1 MNKLFQTVMTSFV
14 IAALVASAQAQH
26 NVSFVTPAGETVSL
40 ANLRGKV
47 VVLVFGG
54 VSDPQCRDEFKA
66 LQALADKYADTK
78 VAVFWVSIDSAQT
91 TNDQLKAPCGPAGSV
106 KIVRDVSRTGF
117 KQFGGKQLPTI
128 VILDKQGNV
137 AGQPR
142 GGFNPNSAFINSI
155 IDVID
160 GLLG

>member
-1 MNKLFQTVMTSFV
+1 MNRLQKNL
-14 IAALVASAQAQH
+14 IAALIITTVVGAASAQQNA
-26 NVSFVTPAGETVSL
+26 SFVTPAGETVSL
-40 ANLRGKV
+40 AGLRGKV

-91 TNDQLKAPCGPAGSV
+91 TSDQLKAPCGPAGSV
-106 KIVRDVSRTGF
+106 KIVRDPSRAGF

-142 GGFNPNSAFINSI
+142 GGFNPNATFVNSI

>member
-1 MNKLFQTVMTSFV
+1 MITTLVVAANAQQNVAFV
-14 IAALVASAQAQH
+14 S
-26 NVSFVTPAGETVSL
+26 PAGETVSL
-40 ANLRGKV
+40 ASLRGKV
-47 VVLVFGG
+47 VVLLFGG

-66 LQALADKYADTK
+66 LQALADKYPASK
-78 VAVFWVSIDSAQT
+78 VEVFWVSIDSAQT

-106 KIVRDVSRTGF
+106 KIVRDTNRAGF
-117 KQFGGKQLPTI
+117 KQFGAKQLPTI

-142 GGFNPNSAFINSI
+142 GGFNPNSAFVNSMV
-155 IDVID
+155 DVID

>member
-1 MNKLFQTVMTSFV
+1 MITALIS
-14 IAALVASAQAQH
+14 AAQGQQNA
-26 NVSFVTPAGETVSL
+26 SFVTPAGETITL
-40 ANLRGKV
+40 ASLRGKV

-54 VSDPQCRDEFKA
+54 TSDPQCRDEFKA
-66 LQALADKYADTK
+66 LQALADKYAASK

-91 TNDQLKAPCGPAGSV
+91 TSEQLKAPCGPVGSV
-106 KIVRDVSRTGF
+106 SVVRDTSRAGF

-128 VILDKQGNV
+128 VILDKQGNI

-142 GGFNPNSAFINSI
+142 GGFNPNSAFVNSM